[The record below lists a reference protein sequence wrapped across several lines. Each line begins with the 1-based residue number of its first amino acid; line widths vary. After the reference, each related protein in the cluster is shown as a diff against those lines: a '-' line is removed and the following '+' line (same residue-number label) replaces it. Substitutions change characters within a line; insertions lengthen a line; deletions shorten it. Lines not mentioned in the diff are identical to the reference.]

1 MPEQRVVQ
9 DFSRV
14 KSAELKPR
22 EKRECIKMEPH
33 LGGVR
38 VQTYPTSKEG
48 VHQQR
53 VVPDSSRVKS
63 ARAESMGKESGAR
76 LWWGQE
82 RRPEP
87 RAMRECIKMEPQLGR
102 VRVQT
107 YPTSNEEVHQQRG
120 VPNFCWVKVQ
130 S

>member
-1 MPEQRVVQ
+1 MPEQRVVP
-9 DFSRV
+9 DFGGV

-38 VQTYPTSKEG
+38 VQTYPTSKEE

-53 VVPDSSRVKS
+53 VVPDSGRVKS
-63 ARAESMGKESGAR
+63 ARAESMDKEG
-76 LWWGQE
+76 
-82 RRPEP
+82 
-87 RAMRECIKMEPQLGR
+87 
-102 VRVQT
+102 
-107 YPTSNEEVHQQRG
+107 VHQQRVVSDFRG
-120 VPNFCWVKVQ
+120 VKVQ